1 MPHNFSEKKA
11 STFTQSIIRKPH
23 LLEDLTSLISLEET
37 QVSDHSQNALF
48 KEKKPTNPFLLLL
61 VVNFMF

>member
-23 LLEDLTSLISLEET
+23 LLEDLTSLISPEET

-48 KEKKPTNPFLLLL
+48 KEAHKSIPRY
-61 VVNFMF
+61 